1 MEVSSGVGHPCRGD
15 VDECVALCRDRARL
29 WSAAARRCPVD
40 HQQAVVLSG
49 LTHLAPH
56 RVLAVRKAWL
66 LAGGGCTRDSL
77 DDLFRA
83 VTRAAGPS
91 RMAAAWRLAD
101 HALARAAAAGV
112 ATIAW
117 GEERYPPALAQI
129 ADPPF
134 ALWIRGDVAALHGA
148 GAALVGARD
157 ASVYAAEVARRL
169 GSGLAEAGVTVV
181 SGLARGVDAAAHRG
195 ALEAGGLTVAV
206 FGSGVDVIYPYDHR
220 SLAAAIAERGALVS
234 ELPMGTPPRRDHFP
248 RRNRIV
254 SGLSRAV
261 VVIEAS
267 IASGALITAR
277 CGLEQG
283 RDVMAVPG
291 NVLSERNR
299 GAHALIKDGAK
310 VVEGPDDILD
320 ELGFAPAA
328 CRGEAGWG
336 AGIDDPV
343 WQAMADGEVYDVD
356 ALSALV
362 GDGGPSLLARLLD
375 LELKGLVRRCA
386 GGRFIRSGPMVVTL
400 KNRHHA

>member
-1 MEVSSGVGHPCRGD
+1 
-15 VDECVALCRDRARL
+15 
-29 WSAAARRCPVD
+29 
-40 HQQAVVLSG
+40 
-49 LTHLAPH
+49 
-56 RVLAVRKAWL
+56 
-66 LAGGGCTRDSL
+66 
-77 DDLFRA
+77 
-83 VTRAAGPS
+83 
-91 RMAAAWRLAD
+91 MAAAWRLAD
-101 HALARAAAAGV
+101 RALARAAAAGV

-117 GEERYPPALAQI
+117 GEERYPPVLAQI

-134 ALWIRGDVAALHGA
+134 ALWIRGDVAALQGA

-157 ASVYAAEVARRL
+157 ASVYAVEVARRL
-169 GSGLAEAGVTVV
+169 GGGLAEAGVTVI

-206 FGSGVDVIYPYDHR
+206 LGSGVDVIYPYDHR

-261 VVIEAS
+261 VIIEAS
-267 IASGALITAR
+267 ITSGALITAR
-277 CGLEQG
+277 CGLDQG

-310 VVEGPDDILD
+310 VVEGPDDILE
-320 ELGFAPAA
+320 ELGLAPAA